1 MFRID
6 KEQEQHHYVI
16 DITSDDIYVLDE
28 ELETIP
34 QTPDTEQRPST
45 FTEYGQKF
53 EMERNERFLR
63 NPNQPQENLSTST
76 RRKDDMNKGLG
87 PNANTGMNPQNNPR
101 VFSKRM
107 FLHYRYFKKNLNL
120 R

>member
-1 MFRID
+1 M
-6 KEQEQHHYVI
+6 
-16 DITSDDIYVLDE
+16 LDE

-34 QTPDTEQRPST
+34 QTPDIDHRST
-45 FTEYGQKF
+45 FTEYGEQFKA
-53 EMERNERFLR
+53 ERDERFLR
-63 NPNQPQENLSTST
+63 NPTQHAQENLNTST

-87 PNANTGMNPQNNPR
+87 SNANTGMNQAPR

-107 FLHYRYFKKNLNL
+107 FLHYRFFKKNMDL

>member
-1 MFRID
+1 M
-6 KEQEQHHYVI
+6 
-16 DITSDDIYVLDE
+16 LDE

-34 QTPDTEQRPST
+34 QTPDIDQRSAT
-45 FTEYGQKF
+45 FTEYGQNY
-53 EMERNERFLR
+53 EVDRSDRFLR
-63 NPNQPQENLSTST
+63 NPNQQSQENLSTST

-87 PNANTGMNPQNNPR
+87 SNANTGMNPQNNPR

-107 FLHYRYFKKNLNL
+107 FLHYRFFKKNLDL

>member
-1 MFRID
+1 M
-6 KEQEQHHYVI
+6 
-16 DITSDDIYVLDE
+16 LDE

-34 QTPDTEQRPST
+34 QTPDIEQGSGT

-53 EMERNERFLR
+53 EVDRGDRFLR
-63 NPNQPQENLSTST
+63 NPNQQSQENLSTST

-87 PNANTGMNPQNNPR
+87 SNANTGMMNPQNNPR

-107 FLHYRYFKKNLNL
+107 FLHYRFFKKNLDL